1 MGFTLQ
7 EAQEPQLRPP
17 KMVLGD
23 GSGRPGTPLL
33 SSAQMQPQHP
43 SSTPMI
49 RQEKA
54 MLLRAATARPRPKP
68 IFKNQKD
75 QAFLDVF
82 SLEEEHDQLFVSQQ
96 DKKGP

>member
-1 MGFTLQ
+1 
-7 EAQEPQLRPP
+7 
-17 KMVLGD
+17 MVLGD

-33 SSAQMQPQHP
+33 SSAQTLPQHP

-54 MLLRAATARPRPKP
+54 VLLRAATARPRPKP